1 MIQKDGGRP
10 FVIGCRSIGMMKSE
24 FASLF
29 LLSRGIR
36 TGDKIVDQRELA
48 LALKYFD
55 ALKDFDVGR
64 IVKSWAKDPTLI

>member
-1 MIQKDGGRP
+1 
-10 FVIGCRSIGMMKSE
+10 MMKSE

-48 LALKYFD
+48 MALKYFD

-64 IVKSWAKDPTLI
+64 IVKSWQKNPAQV